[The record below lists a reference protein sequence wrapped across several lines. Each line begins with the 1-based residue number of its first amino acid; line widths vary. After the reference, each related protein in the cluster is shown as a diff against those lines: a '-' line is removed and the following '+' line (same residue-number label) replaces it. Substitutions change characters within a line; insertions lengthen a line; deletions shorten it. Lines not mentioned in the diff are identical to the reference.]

1 MVKDINYFHV
11 LVLVM
16 LKDTCIF
23 NRLYHLF
30 YKIQICFA
38 VLYRFFLATKM
49 LKKDILGAQ
58 VAHPRSG
65 IATSEEKRSDLAFM
79 KTRKQRNPTV

>member
-23 NRLYHLF
+23 NRPYHLY
-30 YKIQICFA
+30 YKILICFA
-38 VLYRFFLATKM
+38 ALHRFFLVTKM

-58 VAHPRSG
+58 VADPRSRTV
-65 IATSEEKRSDLAFM
+65 TSSG
-79 KTRKQRNPTV
+79 TRKRDHISPVLAHFV